1 MKRAELNAYFE
12 LLESF
17 QSGRIGAERFEVDYL
32 ALFKADQRRFPD
44 EVFEIL
50 NKLFSDVDMFVSDPE
65 IRGAGDLDQNQ
76 LLECSRKAYRE
87 LDNLMKNT

>member
-1 MKRAELNAYFE
+1 MPILNCWSRFSRD
-12 LLESF
+12 ESA
-17 QSGRIGAERFEVDYL
+17 QSVFEVDYL

-65 IRGAGDLDQNQ
+65 IRGAGGFGPGTWVTN
-76 LLECSRKAYRE
+76 
-87 LDNLMKNT
+87 